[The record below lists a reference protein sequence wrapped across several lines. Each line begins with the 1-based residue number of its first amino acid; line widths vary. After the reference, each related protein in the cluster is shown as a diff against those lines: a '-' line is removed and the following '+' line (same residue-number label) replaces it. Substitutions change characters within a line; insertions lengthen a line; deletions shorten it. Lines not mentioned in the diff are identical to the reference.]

1 MEELAAD
8 SMSYAWQ
15 CKRFGKTY
23 VDAYS
28 AGVMAHRAGLGINCS
43 LADKQ
48 YAEAFCDGYADAK
61 DGKEW

>member
-15 CKRFGKTY
+15 VKRFGKLY

-28 AGVMAHRAGLGINCS
+28 AGAHARRAGLPINCS

-48 YAEAFCDGYADAK
+48 YAEAFCDVWQDEERGVS
-61 DGKEW
+61 W